1 MKTHPYCSAA
11 IGGEAACK
19 KLWQQGI
26 RLDDLQK
33 IVFHFPPGA
42 DKALRYEAPLTGV
55 EGKFSMEYVAY
66 QVLTQGCVEDRFF
79 DLEKVPESFTKALPR
94 MQRSRDLPRVPKS
107 VRRIVVTVQTRSG
120 KVITAEESA
129 PPGSPNRPFTE
140 EDLFENWP
148 FRRMKTGPE
157 KLWNKRGIGPRGP
170 WSHFGRS

>member
-1 MKTHPYCSAA
+1 MAA
-11 IGGEAACK
+11 
-19 KLWQQGI
+19 GI

-33 IVFHFPPGA
+33 IVFHFA
-42 DKALRYEAPLTGV
+42 AWRKIKALRYEAPLTGV

-129 PPGSPNRPFTE
+129 PPGSPNRPLQRKTY
-140 EDLFENWP
+140 LKNWP

-157 KLWNKRGIGPRGP
+157 KLWNKRGIGPRDHGVTLAAP
-170 WSHFGRS
+170 KCRIREEV